1 MLDIHIYDVYN
12 CTSLNNT
19 IRGGRVMKKKV
30 IIIISIILVLIIAVI
45 VGATIFM
52 SSGSMADSE
61 KNVAYVTQISK
72 INGLDIAFSSN
83 RYSGV
88 VEMQELVSV
97 KADSDKL
104 IKETFVKEGD
114 TVKKGDKLFE
124 YDIEQM
130 KLQLSQS
137 QLDLDQA
144 ESEITMCK
152 SQISSLELQK
162 NSADQNEL
170 LNIESQILSLQ
181 LEIKR
186 SEYTVDNKKTEID
199 KLNDSISSSV
209 VKSEADG
216 KIKSVGE
223 NSTSEDLQSNSAYI
237 TIATNNDYRI
247 KAMISEENIGMFYEE
262 APILIRSRLDE
273 SKTWT
278 GKVSSIDTTST
289 GTKNSDM
296 SGVEVDTKY
305 PVYIELDSAEGLMVG
320 QHITVE
326 LNSDVKEKDS
336 SKLWLDEFYI
346 CDIDTAPYVWCMN
359 KDNLLEKRKVE
370 LGEYDENNCQYEIVS
385 GLKQEDYIAF
395 PEEHL
400 TEGMTTSLVEKAVD
414 DEMAVEAG
422 ADSVEVL

>member
-30 IIIISIILVLIIAVI
+30 IIIISIILVLIIAII

-52 SSGSMADSE
+52 SAGSIADAE

-186 SEYTVDNKKTEID
+186 SEYTVGNKKTEID

-216 KIKSVGE
+216 KIQSVGE
-223 NSTSEDLQSNSAYI
+223 NSVSEELQSNNAYI
-237 TIATNNDYRI
+237 TIATNDDYRV

-305 PVYIELDSAEGLMVG
+305 PVYIELDNAEGLMVG

-326 LNSDVKEKDS
+326 LNSDANEQDK

-370 LGEYDENNCQYEIVS
+370 LGEYDEDNCQYEIVS

-414 DEMAVEAG
+414 DEITGE
-422 ADSVEVL
+422 ADSAEVL

>member
-30 IIIISIILVLIIAVI
+30 IIIISIILVLIIAII

-52 SSGSMADSE
+52 SAGSIADAE

-97 KADSDKL
+97 KADNDKL

-186 SEYTVDNKKTEID
+186 SEYTVGNKKTEID

-216 KIKSVGE
+216 KIQSVGE
-223 NSTSEDLQSNSAYI
+223 NSVSEELQSNNAYI
-237 TIATNNDYRI
+237 TIATNDDYRV

-305 PVYIELDSAEGLMVG
+305 PVYIELDNAEGLMVG

-326 LNSDVKEKDS
+326 LNSDANEQDK

-370 LGEYDENNCQYEIVS
+370 LGEYDEDNCQYEIVS

-414 DEMAVEAG
+414 DEITGE
-422 ADSVEVL
+422 ADSAEVL